1 MRHFENSSI
10 RHGGMPRQQADDER
24 FCIGCAAR
32 QKQDAAA
39 LSQRVGVSA
48 YRLKNYA
55 AVMKPRHK
63 HFKSIDRLAVDPGLH
78 GFFVVRDPVFRN
90 FTWVTLVFEHLNDP
104 TVDLVARELNV

>member
-1 MRHFENSSI
+1 MCSASKTRRRSAFPA
-10 RHGGMPRQQADDER
+10 RWR
-24 FCIGCAAR
+24 FGLPL
-32 QKQDAAA
+32 K
-39 LSQRVGVSA
+39 
-48 YRLKNYA
+48 KNYA
-55 AVMKPRHK
+55 AVKKPRHN